1 MKVSADYRMLALD
14 ALRGK
19 WKTAVLTGIAAS
31 ALGATIVSS
40 SNSAVSNSNQAKD
53 IHFELFSQPNGGR
66 LLAVLL
72 AGIVLWAVLQ
82 LIVGGAVQLGYA
94 HFNLNLVD
102 GNDAAISDLFSQK
115 DRLWDGFCM
124 KFLQGL
130 YIALWSLLLV
140 IPGIVK
146 TYSYAM
152 TPYIM
157 SEHPSL
163 TAASFAD
170 CKRSNHRIPEDH
182 GWQQMAA
189 VLSGFQLHWLG
200 AALFG
205 ATVCRG
211 FSGSQIFHR
220 FRGSGDFSC
229 SSADNS
235 IEHWLLFCTPL

>member
-102 GNDAAISDLFSQK
+102 GNDAAIYKVQIKMSISQLNCTAH
-115 DRLWDGFCM
+115 DQFNWDM
-124 KFLQGL
+124 LIL
-130 YIALWSLLLV
+130 I
-140 IPGIVK
+140 
-146 TYSYAM
+146 
-152 TPYIM
+152 
-157 SEHPSL
+157 
-163 TAASFAD
+163 
-170 CKRSNHRIPEDH
+170 
-182 GWQQMAA
+182 
-189 VLSGFQLHWLG
+189 
-200 AALFG
+200 
-205 ATVCRG
+205 
-211 FSGSQIFHR
+211 
-220 FRGSGDFSC
+220 
-229 SSADNS
+229 
-235 IEHWLLFCTPL
+235 

>member
-40 SNSAVSNSNQAKD
+40 SNSIVSNSDQAKD

-72 AGIVLWAVLQ
+72 AGIVLWAILQ

-94 HFNLNLVD
+94 RFNLNLVD
-102 GNDAAISDLFSQK
+102 RKDAAVSDLFSQK

-146 TYSYAM
+146 SYSYAM

-163 TAASFAD
+163 TANEAITES
-170 CKRSNHRIPEDH
+170 R
-182 GWQQMAA
+182 QQMAA

-200 AALFG
+200 AALFA

-211 FSGSQIFHR
+211 LSGSQIFHR
-220 FRGSGDFSC
+220 FRSYGAFSC
-229 SSADNS
+229 SSSDNS
-235 IEHWLLFCTPL
+235 IEHWLLLRAPL

>member
-94 HFNLNLVD
+94 P
-102 GNDAAISDLFSQK
+102 ASP
-115 DRLWDGFCM
+115 CTM
-124 KFLQGL
+124 
-130 YIALWSLLLV
+130 ALRS
-140 IPGIVK
+140 P
-146 TYSYAM
+146 T
-152 TPYIM
+152 
-157 SEHPSL
+157 
-163 TAASFAD
+163 AD
-170 CKRSNHRIPEDH
+170 CTWVTRSTSP
-182 GWQQMAA
+182 
-189 VLSGFQLHWLG
+189 
-200 AALFG
+200 
-205 ATVCRG
+205 
-211 FSGSQIFHR
+211 
-220 FRGSGDFSC
+220 
-229 SSADNS
+229 
-235 IEHWLLFCTPL
+235 

>member
-130 YIALWSLLLV
+130 YIALWSLLLM
-140 IPGIVK
+140 ITPCAP
-146 TYSYAM
+146 AM
-152 TPYIM
+152 LV
-157 SEHPSL
+157 SS
-163 TAASFAD
+163 
-170 CKRSNHRIPEDH
+170 
-182 GWQQMAA
+182 
-189 VLSGFQLHWLG
+189 SGEEI
-200 AALFG
+200 AAL
-205 ATVCRG
+205 AA
-211 FSGSQIFHR
+211 FS
-220 FRGSGDFSC
+220 
-229 SSADNS
+229 A
-235 IEHWLLFCTPL
+235 LPAPLALPTPMWA